1 MIRINKMSKLSKE
14 IEIKNKDKNYKF
26 KVFVEMDFDH
36 EEMWF
41 KLKVDPPKG
50 GKIKVEK
57 YAGQGLEQYRRRPL
71 YGWCGLFS
79 EIQRKATEIRFKN
92 LRKTT
97 FCVQKPNLSSEMVV
111 EVKFK
116 DKSKYNLCIS
126 WNQSDEL
133 LVTVENSLK

>member
-1 MIRINKMSKLSKE
+1 MFRINKMSKLSKE

-57 YAGQGLEQYRRRPL
+57 YAGQGFEQYHHRR
-71 YGWCGLFS
+71 CGLFS
-79 EIQRKATEIRFKN
+79 EFQRKATKVSFKN

-97 FCVQKPNLSSEMVV
+97 FCVLEPNLSSEMVV
-111 EVKFK
+111 EVKLK
-116 DKSKYNLCIS
+116 DGSKYNLCIS

-133 LVTVENSLK
+133 LVSVENSLK